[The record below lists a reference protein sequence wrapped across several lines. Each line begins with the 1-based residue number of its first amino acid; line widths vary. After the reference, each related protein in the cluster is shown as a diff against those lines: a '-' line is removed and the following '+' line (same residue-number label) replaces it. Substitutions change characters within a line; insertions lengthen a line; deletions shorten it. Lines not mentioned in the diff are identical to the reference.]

1 MDKIAKTS
9 VKINDLIARRWSAR
23 AFDPNREVEGWK
35 LVSLF
40 EAARWAPSCGG
51 DEPWRFILW
60 NRFHSLNDF
69 QRAFETLDEGN
80 KKWVKN
86 APVLVGVF
94 AYKKWR
100 GNKNELNRW
109 APFDTGAAAM
119 SLYLQAFD
127 LGLYAHPMAGFD
139 SERLRKEFEVPEDY
153 EPMALIAIGYPGNP
167 DSLESPYREREFKA
181 RTRHPL
187 SDNFFVNSFENPLDV
202 KNLIGEITNV

>member
-1 MDKIAKTS
+1 MDKIATTS

-153 EPMALIAIGYPGNP
+153 EPMALIAVGYPGNP

-181 RTRHPL
+181 RTRRPL

-202 KNLIGEITNV
+202 KNLIGEVTNV

>member
-181 RTRHPL
+181 RTRRPL

>member
-1 MDKIAKTS
+1 MDKIATTS

-69 QRAFETLDEGN
+69 QRAFETLEEGN

-109 APFDTGAAAM
+109 AQFDTGAAAM

-139 SERLRKEFEVPEDY
+139 SERLCKEFEVPEDY
-153 EPMALIAIGYPGNP
+153 EPMALIAVGYPGNP

-181 RTRHPL
+181 RTRRPL
-187 SDNFFVNSFENPLDV
+187 SDNFFENSFENPLDV